1 MAIED
6 LGKAKA
12 LKQCF
17 VSVVA
22 VTDENDL
29 PNILWSSELTL
40 VFESTASPTF
50 TTISAAHVEEIGDL
64 LMHHWS
70 HDTLNLYSKY

>member
-1 MAIED
+1 MTIED
-6 LGKAKA
+6 VVEEEE

-22 VTDENDL
+22 VTGENDL
-29 PNILWSSELTL
+29 PNILQSLDLTL

-50 TTISAAHVEEIGDL
+50 TTTSAAHVEEIGDL

-70 HDTLNLYSKY
+70 HDTLNLY